1 MVQLKSFLATS
12 LMLLVSIS
20 GWGQEQIEVT
30 VVAPGTLQ
38 EIINNASEAIS
49 LKVTGTLNITDIHT
63 LREMGGGTGTLRNLD
78 ISDVELVAGDDA
90 FVTMNDHVC
99 KITDSKKLPD
109 YCFECTNLNSVILP
123 SAVEIIGDYA
133 FRQCRNLKDVVF
145 GERTKRI
152 GNACFNLT
160 AIERLIIP
168 DHIVE
173 IGMNAFN
180 NIGSLRL
187 VTIGRDVQKMGNG
200 TFANSNHIM
209 EISMR
214 NISPLKINDNCFTQT
229 CYDNATLRVM
239 SGYGD
244 FYRHSAAWKRFKNIE
259 ESQDEKP
266 PFMLTTWWN
275 QKAPFNDNG
284 PENTAAGCGA
294 VAIAQIINYYK
305 KPHSGF
311 GQVQYYCKDSVFV
324 SADFSEHP
332 FDWDNIRGFY
342 GEDNSDEERRAV
354 ANLVYMAGLAAKV
367 NYASTSAAKWHKLM
381 WGVQHYLH
389 FSPKSRFL
397 HRRYYS
403 TAEWT
408 DMLCKELEAGRPVL
422 YSSSNTAVDSDT
434 LKAHIFVIDG
444 RDANGYFHCNY
455 GNYGNNTDQFTSL
468 ELIKSGTSFVHG
480 YGNKNYHHAQSM
492 ATDFY
497 PEDGLTDTD
506 YDYLPV
512 SICSPIILEGDS
524 ISKEIVAEEKVRA
537 RFKYSV
543 VFFENAVKG
552 MLSLG
557 FYQNGVLL
565 ACSNSCVPIDKN
577 NTNILVDKS
586 FTLPQQLEDGDYEM
600 SVISRHSD
608 SSSWIR
614 GWSDAPN
621 IIPVT
626 VRGGKY
632 YFHVPNNHC
641 GETHLYLKG
650 KPQVI
655 DGSNGIVEFTVCN
668 PSENNFEGRLR
679 VALDNQVHYLLTS
692 IYDGQSAT
700 YHFLF
705 DPLTAIDDIQLSY
718 FEANRNTWVP
728 LTDDAS
734 DMVAARNIP
743 ACLALAIYTPSGIML
758 KQFSP
763 TDTQHEYN
771 QYLNQ
776 LPNGL
781 YIIRDMSGVR
791 KFLKR
796 K

>member
-1 MVQLKSFLATS
+1 MLQIKSFLAI
-12 LMLLVSIS
+12 LMLFVSIT
-20 GWGQEQIEVT
+20 GWGQEQIEVA
-30 VVAPGTLQ
+30 VVTPGTLHGV
-38 EIINNASEAIS
+38 INENASDAIS
-49 LKVTGTLNITDIHT
+49 LKVKGTLNITDIHT
-63 LREMGGGTGTLRNLD
+63 LREIGSGTGTLKNLD

-99 KITDSKKLPD
+99 KITDSKTLPG
-109 YCFECTNLNSVILP
+109 YCFECTNLQSVVLP
-123 SAVEIIGDYA
+123 STIETIGDYA
-133 FRQCRNLKDVVF
+133 FRQCRNLKEVLI
-145 GERTKRI
+145 GEKTKRI
-152 GNACFNLT
+152 GISCFNIT
-160 AIERLIIP
+160 SIEKLVLP
-168 DHIVE
+168 DSIVE

-180 NIGSLRL
+180 NIGCLSH
-187 VTIGRDVQKMGNG
+187 VTIGRDVQKMGSG
-200 TFANSNHIM
+200 VFANSNNII
-209 EISMR
+209 EITMR
-214 NISPLKINDNCFTQT
+214 CLSPLKINDNCFTQT
-229 CYDNATLRVM
+229 CYNNATLKVM

-244 FYRHSAAWKRFKNIE
+244 FYRHSAVWSRFKNIE
-259 ESQDEKP
+259 EDQDMKP
-266 PFMLTTWWN
+266 PFMLTSWWN
-275 QKAPFNDNG
+275 QKAPFNDNC
-284 PENTAAGCGA
+284 PKNTAAGCGA
-294 VAIAQIINYYK
+294 IAIAQIMNYYK

-311 GQVQYYCKDSVFV
+311 GQVHYYCKDSVFV
-324 SADFSEHP
+324 SADFSEHL

-342 GEDNSDEERRAV
+342 GEDNSDDERKAV

-367 NYASTSAAKWHKLM
+367 NYASTSGALWHKLM

-408 DMLCKELEAGRPVL
+408 DMICKELETGRPVL
-422 YSSSNTAVDSDT
+422 YSSSNTTMDSDA
-434 LKAHIFVIDG
+434 LNAHIFVIDG
-444 RDANGYFHCNY
+444 RDANGNYHCNY
-455 GNYGNNTDQFTSL
+455 GNYGSNRDQFTSL
-468 ELIKSGTSFVHG
+468 GLINFRTTTTHG
-480 YGNKNYHHAQSM
+480 YGNSNYHHAQSM

-497 PEDGLTDTD
+497 PEDGLSDND

-524 ISKEIVAEEKVRA
+524 VSKEIVAEEEVHA

-543 VFFENAVKG
+543 VFFENTVKG

-557 FYQNGVLL
+557 FYKNGVLK
-565 ACSNSCVPIDKN
+565 ACSNSYEQIEKN
-577 NTNILVDKS
+577 DMNILVDKS
-586 FTLPQQLEDGDYEM
+586 FSLPQHLEDGEYEM

-614 GWSDAPN
+614 GWNDAPN

-626 VRGGKY
+626 VKGGKY

-641 GETHLYLKG
+641 GETNLYLMG
-650 KPQVI
+650 KPQII
-655 DGSNGIVEFTVCN
+655 DGDNGIVEFTVCN

-679 VALDNQVHYLLTS
+679 VALDHQIHTLLTS

-700 YHFLF
+700 YHFKV
-705 DPLTAIDDIQLSY
+705 DSLTDVDDIQISY
-718 FEANRNTWVP
+718 FEANRNAWMP
-728 LTDDAS
+728 LTDNAS
-734 DMVAARNIP
+734 FIIGERKISTYQPP
-743 ACLALAIYTPSGIML
+743 AVYTPSGMKL

-763 TDTQHEYN
+763 TVTQYEYN
-771 QYLNQ
+771 HYLNQ